1 MAAARSSLAANLAL
15 VLGSV
20 VFALLLVGLL
30 EVVLRV
36 VGVGA
41 PDASRTSRLDYQQLY
56 FPILQ
61 PAKLPSGVE
70 VLRTVDSRLPYQT
83 VLREKTPGTIR
94 IVTLG
99 GSATAGLGYSP
110 NVTFARYLERMA
122 RAAVPGKNVEV
133 LNLGIV
139 ALSTKQEKLLVAEA
153 CRYEPDLVVVYSGN
167 NEFLEVHAEKY
178 AAAHASFVSRF
189 QDRLMGTNLY
199 RLVNL
204 AIRGRPEQPSLAE
217 QNLSREQL
225 RLTQSQIIRDIEMSE
240 SEIGAVVD
248 DYERNIAEMVE
259 AARKA
264 ETPIL
269 LATVAS
275 NWRWRGREDLPSTWM
290 DELVER
296 DGSPEPDRVRK
307 VRDVLTE
314 RIGGA
319 KFGERHEW
327 LYRRALANETLG
339 DFSAAR
345 DDYRA
350 AFNADPHLRRAL
362 DSMADRVRRV
372 GQAESVP
379 VLDVIDELQRSAQHG
394 IVGFDEFYDYVHFTP
409 KGALQ
414 VAAAL
419 YDELVRLRVIE
430 PELAF
435 DPDAF
440 VATELA
446 ELDARSEDWL
456 EVERFVGFSFDR
468 ALIHD
473 RDLWKYDL
481 MVNGLDE
488 RLERN
493 PSDVDALVFR
503 GNASA
508 FEIDGAERAEQSY
521 RSALALRDDPRVRT
535 NLDRL
540 LSTRAD

>member
-372 GQAESVP
+372 GQADSVP